1 MKFTL
6 INSVPSDEIRN
17 AFLEIKDEWVTRNMN
32 VYKEQL
38 YKEQKSV
45 GDAAMLFYTD
55 AKGRSRVRILS
66 YRKGY
71 TLIPQYDD
79 NEDLMLFSIYYKS
92 DKKYRLDV
100 YDEEFLYKYTQIEDG
115 DESAWVLTEPIPHG
129 YSEIPIVYKRGDV
142 AWEKGQVL
150 IDIFELL
157 YNIYMII
164 EKKVGFPMLY
174 IIGKVDLSKKNDTA
188 VMLQDKSV
196 DAANADAKFLN
207 PDEPTGFQNL
217 LTDLFKKIQICT
229 SSVLLTADEIKITAD
244 VSGIA
249 LKMLRSAVYER
260 AQEDIRDYDEVADR
274 MFMLFKEG
282 VSRELGAYTKWK
294 KCKVRAEYDLWIPQ
308 SDYELAQRLVTQK
321 QAGVIS
327 AETATELSPD
337 AQPDEKSRIDN
348 EMALLQAKQM
358 EIDNAAAQVAGTNGN
373 VTE

>member
-1 MKFTL
+1 
-6 INSVPSDEIRN
+6 
-17 AFLEIKDEWVTRNMN
+17 
-32 VYKEQL
+32 
-38 YKEQKSV
+38 
-45 GDAAMLFYTD
+45 MLFYTD

-115 DESAWVLTEPIPHG
+115 DESAWVLTETIPHG

-229 SSVLLTADEIKITAD
+229 SSVLLSADEIKITAD

-358 EIDNAAAQVAGTNGN
+358 EIDNAAAQGAGTNDN